1 MNPSPVWDVGVIVP
15 LIIAAET
22 PEEAS
27 LVACAALADALATAL
42 DLGTLPAQVMAAG
55 DPFAAYTDDRNP
67 ALEGFLK

>member
-27 LVACAALADALATAL
+27 LVACAALADALAT
-42 DLGTLPAQVMAAG
+42 GTLPAQVMAAG

-67 ALEGFLK
+67 ALEGFL